1 MKMNKKIWMLGA
13 VVMATVDML
22 APALFVLSLADGNKL
37 AAAACG
43 FTMALEW
50 IRLILVGYTFIMEG
64 NDEQKTSKEEK

>member
-37 AAAACG
+37 AAAASG
-43 FTMALEW
+43 LTMILEW
-50 IRLILVGYTFIMEG
+50 IRLILVGYTFIEEDD
-64 NDEQKTSKEEK
+64 DEQETSEEEE